1 MKFGKD
7 DSAPPVDAT
16 GNMTLFEHLAEL
28 RNRLM
33 KIVLAVIIGT
43 IIGYVFYIRIK
54 NAMEKPYI
62 DLCDSG
68 QISCLEANGKPGT
81 INLDPLGG
89 FAVRLRV
96 SGYIG
101 ILLAFPVIL
110 WQLWRFIAPGLLD
123 KEKKYAAPFMIA
135 SILLFVAGAY
145 TAWWTFPKALE
156 WLVDTGGTTAA
167 FDVSKY
173 LGFIALLMIG
183 YGIGFEFPVILVTLQ
198 LIGIVTPQQL
208 AKSRRGALVGVVIIA
223 AVVTPGGDP
232 FSMLGLALPLIAFYE
247 ISLIIGRLAARRK
260 RRTAVT

>member
-7 DSAPPVDAT
+7 ATPPADAA

-33 KIVLAVIIGT
+33 KMVLAVIIGT

-54 NAMEKPYI
+54 NGLEKPYV
-62 DLCDSG
+62 DLCESG
-68 QISCLEANGKPGT
+68 QINCLTNEGQAGL
-81 INLDPLGG
+81 INTEPLGG

-101 ILLAFPVIL
+101 ILLAMPVIL

-123 KEKKYAAPFMIA
+123 KEKRYAIPFMLS
-135 SILLFVAGAY
+135 SIVLFAAGAY

-167 FDVSKY
+167 FDISKY
-173 LGFIALLMIG
+173 LGFIALLMLG
-183 YGIGFEFPVILVTLQ
+183 YGIGYLFPVVMVTIQ
-198 LIGIVTPQQL
+198 LLGIVTPQQL
-208 AKSRRGALVGVVIIA
+208 SQSRRIALVIVVIIA

-232 FSMLGLALPLIAFYE
+232 FSMLGLAIPLVVFYE
-247 ISLIIGRLAARRK
+247 VSLIIGRVAARRK
-260 RRTAVT
+260 RRTAAA